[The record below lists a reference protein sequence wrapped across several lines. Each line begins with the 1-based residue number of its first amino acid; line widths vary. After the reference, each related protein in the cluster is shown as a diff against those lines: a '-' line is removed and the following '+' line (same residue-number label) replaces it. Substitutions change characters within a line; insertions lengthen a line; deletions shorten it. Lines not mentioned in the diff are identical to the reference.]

1 MMSSVDSEELFRHA
15 FEGAN
20 DGMCIVEPSGR
31 LLRVNQQMADM
42 LDYTKAEI
50 VGRMV
55 EEFAAPE
62 SVGVSARFIGKSVSG
77 EVESSIFEKTYIT
90 KTGRIVYGQVASSL
104 IRNKDNEPVFFISH
118 VRDISAR
125 KKIEQE
131 RELLIEQLLKALAD
145 IKRLEGILPLCSFCK
160 KIRGEGG
167 YWEPVESYIRNHS
180 AADISHGLCPD
191 CLKKH
196 YPEFTD

>member
-1 MMSSVDSEELFRHA
+1 MINSVDSEELFRHA

-42 LDYTKAEI
+42 LDYAKEEM
-50 VGRMV
+50 VGMMV

-77 EVESSIFEKTYIT
+77 EVESSVFEKTYIT

-104 IRNKDNEPVFFISH
+104 IRNKDNEPVFFHLACAGYFRAEES
-118 VRDISAR
+118 RAGAR
-125 KKIEQE
+125 T
-131 RELLIEQLLKALAD
+131 A
-145 IKRLEGILPLCSFCK
+145 
-160 KIRGEGG
+160 
-167 YWEPVESYIRNHS
+167 H
-180 AADISHGLCPD
+180 
-191 CLKKH
+191 
-196 YPEFTD
+196 